1 MVMDSRHLHNDEDGR
16 DKRPDENAAN
26 TATHPAV
33 AEAAPAQGID
43 LEELL
48 TQLAQG
54 EGPQQ
59 VQAAEQLRILVPS
72 DEGIERLC
80 AIVEDTTDARRLPAL
95 QVLGFHRQWLA
106 RSSQLERVMVWV
118 RIEEDPEVATA
129 IAWLL
134 RGRDVLQE
142 LLLHPVVGVARE
154 AAIGIPVGSA
164 TLEALLDALLVG
176 RGTDIDRILTQRLM
190 TLHPSLTAAAV
201 HRILGVA
208 DRVTGDAL
216 RHVLGCLPQQPLFEL
231 FVEGRSRPAWT
242 AEPSAADTE
251 QLQRWHHVA
260 RFASQVLLSTPA
272 AELIRYLVNR
282 SAADD
287 TFARRHAS
295 FMKDAMANT
304 VDVLGPEML
313 NDLERLTVNATDD
326 RLERMARMLMDLSDK
341 IAGGE
346 SHSHVSDLL
355 EKWKNR
361 SPALKLKIYHLQQ
374 GLK

>member
-1 MVMDSRHLHNDEDGR
+1 MVMDSRNLHNDEDGR
-16 DKRPDENAAN
+16 DKRPDAKAAPSASLPV
-26 TATHPAV
+26 TLPVV
-33 AEAAPAQGID
+33 AEAVPGVD

-59 VQAAEQLRILVPS
+59 VRAAEQLRILVPS

-80 AIVEDTTDARRLPAL
+80 AIVEDTTDPRRLPAL
-95 QVLGFHRQWLA
+95 QVLGFHRQWLS
-106 RSSQLERVMVWV
+106 RNSQLERVVVWV
-118 RIEEDPEVATA
+118 RIEADPEVATA

-142 LLLHPVVGVARE
+142 LLLHPVMGVSRE
-154 AAIGIPVGSA
+154 AAIGMPVGAA
-164 TLEALLDALLVG
+164 TLDALLDALLVG

-190 TLHPSLTAAAV
+190 TLHPSLTAPAV
-201 HRILGVA
+201 HHILGVA

-242 AEPSAADTE
+242 AEPSAAETE

-287 TFARRHAS
+287 TFSRRHAS

-313 NDLERLTVNATDD
+313 
-326 RLERMARMLMDLSDK
+326 
-341 IAGGE
+341 
-346 SHSHVSDLL
+346 
-355 EKWKNR
+355 
-361 SPALKLKIYHLQQ
+361 
-374 GLK
+374 